1 MEMFQKELNRIE
13 KLRYGTDTEEY
24 AIGIGCI
31 AVPIYNTNK
40 EPIAAIG
47 VTGPIEFYQNMNNF
61 HLTLGELLEISSKIE
76 QLL

>member
-1 MEMFQKELNRIE
+1 M
-13 KLRYGTDTEEY
+13 
-24 AIGIGCI
+24 GIGCI
-31 AVPIYNTNK
+31 AVPIHNANK

-61 HLTLGELLEISSKIE
+61 NTTLGELLEISSKIE